1 MKNVA
6 TPRWVIGIAAALLA
20 LLPSWAGAQAIYRIV
35 GPDGKV
41 TFADRP
47 PAGNEK
53 ATVLGSGGRAT
64 ADGTGSAELS
74 FELRQLMS
82 RYPVTLYSSDG
93 CEPCNAGRSLLNMR
107 GVPYTERTVN
117 TPLDTDALQKLSG
130 NTAVPVLTIGGQR
143 LQGFSSSEWNQYLDA
158 AGYPAA
164 SRLPSGYRN
173 PPASPLAPIAAAPA
187 KAMPPPDAAPPPPA
201 ATAEQPL
208 RHHLLIDHG
217 PQGPWLF
224 GDRLQ

>member
-20 LLPSWAGAQAIYRIV
+20 LLPSLAGAQAIYRIV

-41 TFADRP
+41 TFSDRP
-47 PAGNEK
+47 PVGDEK
-53 ATVLGSGGRAT
+53 ATPLGPSGRAT

-82 RYPVTLYSSDG
+82 RYPVTLYSSGG

-107 GVPYTERTVN
+107 GIPYTERTVN
-117 TPLDTDALQKLSG
+117 TPLDMEALQKLSG

-173 PPASPLAPIAAAPA
+173 PPASPLAPIPAAPA
-187 KAMPPPDAAPPPPA
+187 NALPPPDAAPPPLP
-201 ATAEQPL
+201 PPPSNPSG
-208 RHHLLIDHG
+208 II
-217 PQGPWLF
+217 F
-224 GDRLQ
+224 